1 MAEYLLQHNLSKDI
15 EDQRYLF
22 AMKNRMIHIP
32 TNFGKESKCFCGE
45 KETMSHLYN
54 CRKMNKKQERI
65 EFENYQNKN

>member
-1 MAEYLLQHNLSKDI
+1 
-15 EDQRYLF
+15 
-22 AMKNRMIHIP
+22 MIHIP